1 MKTDN
6 ELCKCLTEAA
16 HRIKEEDTSVF
27 KIAIVANGY
36 LAGILN
42 KLLTRVMGVSK
53 NRITQLGYV
62 ATDFQNLTNLARK
75 RDIVIAPFGIAANR
89 PCTFYPPEKVVEV
102 VILIVTGDEVRIRR
116 YQNEGEPF
124 ELNIDS

>member
-1 MKTDN
+1 MRPGNGQDKG
-6 ELCKCLTEAA
+6 LTEAA
-16 HRIKEEDTSVF
+16 RRIKEEDTSVF
-27 KIAIVANGY
+27 KIAIVENGY

-42 KLLTRVMGVSK
+42 KLLTRVMCVSK
-53 NRITQLGYV
+53 NRITQLGYA

-102 VILIVTGDEVRIRR
+102 VVLIVAGDEVRIRR